1 MMKTLS
7 RMRLDNWEHFF
18 TTDTKLSGIRV
29 DEPMK
34 TETLTILRKTV
45 SNQLLRAFH
54 LGITRFHLIIF

>member
-34 TETLTILRKTV
+34 TETSAILRKTV
-45 SNQLLRAFH
+45 SNQLLRELH
-54 LGITRFHLIIF
+54 LGMKLFYLIII